1 MTLRERLEEEGY
13 EDVVLFENYDYE
25 PAFIGVSFDG
35 RAVYDYDLMVKY
47 LVDKEGWEVIQ
58 AIEWIEYNTLRAL
71 PYIPNAPIVI
81 ERFDNE

>member
-13 EDVVLFENYDYE
+13 EDIVLFENYDYE
-25 PAFIGVSFDG
+25 SAFIGVSYDR

-47 LVDKEGWEVIQ
+47 LVDKEGWEVIE

-71 PYIPNAPIVI
+71 PYISNAPIVI
-81 ERFDNE
+81 ERFYE